1 MKLAIIGATGKS
13 GNMILNEA
21 LARHLDVTAIV
32 RSPKKLSVN
41 VPTLQRDAFNLT
53 AEDLAP
59 FDVIVSAF
67 GNVAGETRE
76 AHVDIVKHYVDILRN
91 SGKRILLVGA
101 ASYLY
106 TDDKRNKKFYD
117 TLLMKTSGLRPGSLV
132 LERAY
137 LTMKENA
144 DGFDWTF
151 IAPAVNYEANGP
163 RTGHYQIGRDV
174 ILKNAAG
181 KSVISYADLAVAL
194 LDEVETPAHL
204 NMLAAVAN

>member
-21 LARHLDVTAIV
+21 LLRHLDVTAIV
-32 RSPKKLSVN
+32 RSPEKLSAN
-41 VPTLQRDAFNLT
+41 VPIIQRDAFSIT

-59 FDVIVSAF
+59 FDVIISAF

-76 AHVDIVKHYVDILRN
+76 AHVDIVKHYLEILKN
-91 SGKRILLVGA
+91 SHKRILLVGA

-106 TDDKRNKKFYD
+106 TDEKRTKKLYD
-117 TLLMKTSGLRPGSLV
+117 TLWMRTAGLRSGSLV

-137 LTMKENA
+137 LTMKENSV
-144 DGFDWTF
+144 GFDWTF
-151 IAPAVNYEANGP
+151 IAPAVNYEASGP
-163 RTGHYQIGRDV
+163 RTGHYQIGSDV
-174 ILKNAAG
+174 VLNNVAG

-194 LDEVETPAHL
+194 MDEVERPKHL